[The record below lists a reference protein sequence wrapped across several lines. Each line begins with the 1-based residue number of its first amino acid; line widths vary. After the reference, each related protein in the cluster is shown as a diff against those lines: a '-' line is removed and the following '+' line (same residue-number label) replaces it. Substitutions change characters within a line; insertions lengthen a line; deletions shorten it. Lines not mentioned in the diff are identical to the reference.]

1 MKARFNKA
9 IATLTLMIMIM
20 TLMVPVGA
28 FAAPTKE
35 NADYTFN
42 IMFGENAPE
51 QESEPAPGE
60 PGTGDED
67 DQGQAIILD
76 REKIRI
82 LEIYPH
88 TIENVKE
95 EVNDMDVI
103 SRLRGKSKYEVTTMS
118 INRLISLKDEI
129 NGKYDVVYFNGG
141 EYTRNY
147 VWEHSYGSDITNLC
161 ADKLKEF
168 IESGQLCIF
177 HEDIFNKTA
186 PLGNETILKQQ
197 FESYIYNQA
206 YPNVIVV
213 TNNEDNGDGNKEY
226 KVNVINSL
234 YDRYADTQQGVN
246 PRPILRS
253 SKRRRLTAQPIR
265 IRSPTG
271 FPSAS
276 GYMTPIRL

>member
-51 QESEPAPGE
+51 QESEPTPVE

-67 DQGQAIILD
+67 DQGQAIKLD
-76 REKIRI
+76 REKIRV

-88 TIENVKE
+88 TIAREKE
-95 EVNDMDVI
+95 DVNNMDVI
-103 SRLRGKSKYEVTTMS
+103 SRLGGESKYEVTTMS

-141 EYTRNY
+141 EYTGTM
-147 VWEHSYGSDITNLC
+147 SGSI
-161 ADKLKEF
+161 A
-168 IESGQLCIF
+168 
-177 HEDIFNKTA
+177 TA
-186 PLGNETILKQQ
+186 AT
-197 FESYIYNQA
+197 
-206 YPNVIVV
+206 
-213 TNNEDNGDGNKEY
+213 
-226 KVNVINSL
+226 
-234 YDRYADTQQGVN
+234 
-246 PRPILRS
+246 
-253 SKRRRLTAQPIR
+253 
-265 IRSPTG
+265 
-271 FPSAS
+271 
-276 GYMTPIRL
+276 